1 MELIDTHSHIYE
13 PEFDE
18 DREAAVARAIEN
30 GVSTMLLPAIDPA
43 SDERMFALCRRHPE
57 CCLPMMGLHPTSVN
71 DNPTWRSDLQR
82 VEGFLIRPPQGIS
95 RFYGVGEIGLDF
107 YWSDRFVE
115 EQTEAFVRQLRL
127 AARFD
132 LPAVI
137 HTRAAWSRMA
147 EIIETETAR
156 ARAGG
161 YRLRGIFHAFS
172 EDLQMY
178 ERLRSCGEFLF
189 GIGGVVTFRKSR
201 LADTVREM
209 ALDDLVLE
217 TDCPYL
223 TPAPHRGERNEP
235 AYLRFVC
242 QKIAEVKGLPAGEV
256 ASATTANARRLF
268 LGGGERRMQ
277 TCSAGFQDPC
287 GETQAAPEREK
298 R

>member
-137 HTRAAWSRMA
+137 HTRAAWSRMT

-223 TPAPHRGERNEP
+223 APQPWRGKTNEP
-235 AYLRFVC
+235 ALTVFT
-242 QKIAEVKGLPAGEV
+242 AECLAGELGM
-256 ASATTANARRLF
+256 STEELWTLTGENTRRF
-268 LGGGERRMQ
+268 FGM
-277 TCSAGFQDPC
+277 
-287 GETQAAPEREK
+287 
-298 R
+298 